1 MAIMLGGEYK
11 HQCDAKYRLRIPA
24 KLKKELGEN
33 AVITKGNDGCLFL
46 LPKSEMDNVLSKIE
60 NLSIFNSQLQ
70 KPLRF
75 LFSSAVEIEED
86 NQGRFLL
93 PASLR
98 EFAGITKDVVFVGV
112 GNRAELWSEES
123 WTKYCNDNSAN
134 FDDIISELGKN
145 GI

>member
-1 MAIMLGGEYK
+1 MAMLGGEYR

-33 AVITKGNDGCLFL
+33 CVITKGNDGCLFL
-46 LPKSEMDNVLSKIE
+46 LPKVEMDNILNKIE

-93 PASLR
+93 PANLR

-112 GNRAELWSEES
+112 GNRAELWSEDR
-123 WTKYCNDNSAN
+123 WNKYCLDNETN
-134 FDDIISELGKN
+134 FAEIISELGKN

>member
-1 MAIMLGGEYK
+1 MLGGEYR

-33 AVITKGNDGCLFL
+33 CVITKGNDGCLFL
-46 LPKSEMDNVLSKIE
+46 LPKVEMDNILNKIE

-93 PASLR
+93 PANLR

-112 GNRAELWSEES
+112 GNRAELWSEDR
-123 WTKYCNDNSAN
+123 WNKYCLDNETN
-134 FDDIISELGKN
+134 FDEIISELGKN

>member
-1 MAIMLGGEYK
+1 MLGGEYK
-11 HQCDAKYRLRIPA
+11 HQCDAKFRLRIPA

-33 AVITKGNDGCLFL
+33 CIITKGNDGCLFL
-46 LPKSEMDNVLSKIE
+46 LPKAEMDNILGKLE

-75 LFSSAVEIEED
+75 LFSSATEVEED

-93 PASLR
+93 PANLR
-98 EFAGITKDVVFVGV
+98 EFADIEKNVVFVGV
-112 GNRAELWSEES
+112 GNRAELWSEDR
-123 WTKYCNDNSAN
+123 WNKYCLDNEAN
-134 FDDIISELGKN
+134 FDEIISELGKN